1 MCVAPSVVIFV
12 NQNSKVH
19 LKDWIEYFWILNARM
34 YFPENDVFQVLAD
47 YQSDEEPDFTN
58 PSTFRDL
65 SKPMVSNASL
75 TSDLICQMC
84 KHWSYVSFHK
94 SM

>member
-1 MCVAPSVVIFV
+1 MQQCIF
-12 NQNSKVH
+12 
-19 LKDWIEYFWILNARM
+19 LKISY
-34 YFPENDVFQVLAD
+34 DVFQVLAD

-65 SKPMVSNASL
+65 SKPMVSNAYL
-75 TSDLICQMC
+75 TRDLICLM
-84 KHWSYVSFHK
+84 YVLFHK

>member
-1 MCVAPSVVIFV
+1 
-12 NQNSKVH
+12 
-19 LKDWIEYFWILNARM
+19 M
-34 YFPENDVFQVLAD
+34 YFPENDAFQVLAD

-84 KHWSYVSFHK
+84 KH
-94 SM
+94 

>member
-1 MCVAPSVVIFV
+1 MED
-12 NQNSKVH
+12 
-19 LKDWIEYFWILNARM
+19 LKKILKKIEYFWILNARM
-34 YFPENDVFQVLAD
+34 YFPISYDVFQVLAD

-65 SKPMVSNASL
+65 SKPMVSNAFL

-84 KHWSYVSFHK
+84 KH
-94 SM
+94 